1 MFEKISFLSF
11 SSLIR
16 NRSIQNFLFLAVIQS
31 SNVLISIISM
41 PLLIQ
46 SIGVDQFGLVN
57 LALSVII
64 LLNIVVGFGYNLSA
78 PKQVATNQKDKEALS
93 HVVSNVF
100 SSKVLLAALSTL
112 FVFVA
117 VFGLNL
123 FQEYQMILVFSVL
136 LLFSEAILPL
146 WFFQGMEKMKLIS
159 IANIFSKLL
168 FLLGIV
174 LFIHSPGHSKWVNF
188 MLGLSGISINI
199 FLLTYIHT
207 YLGIRV
213 YRPEFSAIWQSLKDN
228 ILLFFSNLA
237 SHISINGGLII
248 LSFFSVAET
257 LGMYSLAERV
267 VMVIRLLPPMVFQ
280 AIIPRASALYKEDKQ
295 SFFSFLRKIHKSIVF
310 TGCIVSVFT
319 YYLAPW
325 IIELLS
331 RSILN
336 EAVEFLRV
344 LAFVPFFASFNV
356 VNVTILISADQRK
369 LMFKASWLMCV
380 FMIFVSSTLTYF
392 FDGIGLC
399 YGILATELFIFLLC
413 TILLYR
419 FDKSLITDFYGI
431 TENSDNIS

>member
-11 SSLIR
+11 SNLIR
-16 NRSIQNFLFLAVIQS
+16 NRSIQNFLFLAIIQS

-78 PKQVATNQKDKEALS
+78 PREVAIHQKDKQALS

-100 SSKVLLAALSTL
+100 SGKILLAALCSL
-112 FVFVA
+112 GVLVA
-117 VFGLNL
+117 VFGLDL
-123 FQEYQMILVFSVL
+123 FKEYQMILAFSVL
-136 LLFSEAILPL
+136 LLFSEATLPL

-159 IANIFSKLL
+159 ITNIFSKLL
-168 FLLGIV
+168 FLMGIV
-174 LFIHSPGHSKWVNF
+174 LFIHSPEQSRWVNF
-188 MLGLSGISINI
+188 MLGGFGLSINL
-199 FLLTYIHT
+199 FLLVYIHD
-207 YLGIRV
+207 YLGIKF
-213 YRPEFSAIWQSLKDN
+213 YRPEFDAIFKSLKSN
-228 ILLFFSNLA
+228 VLFFFSNLA

-267 VMVIRLLPPMVFQ
+267 VMIIRLLPPMVFQ
-280 AIIPRASALYKEDKQ
+280 AIIPRASALYKKDKKN
-295 SFFSFLRKIHKSIVF
+295 FFSFLRKIHKSIVF
-310 TGCIVSVFT
+310 TGLIISVFT
-319 YYLAPW
+319 HYLAPW
-325 IIELLS
+325 IIEILS

-336 EAVEFLRV
+336 EAVEYLRV
-344 LAFVPFFASFNV
+344 LAFVPFLASFNV

-369 LMFKASWLMCV
+369 LMFKASWLMCI
-380 FMIFVSSTLTYF
+380 FMVFVSFTLMYF

-399 YGILATELFIFLLC
+399 YGILATEFFIFLIC

-419 FDKSLITDFYGI
+419 FDKSLIICFYGI
-431 TENSDNIS
+431 TENSDSIS